1 MKARR
6 YIVPFVL
13 VAVLA
18 AFIIAMCAIQR
29 VDNRATWAT
38 KTQAQLW
45 ALYAAVVT
53 ARNDFDDSPHHVLA
67 LFWLNYLSPE
77 DFITH
82 LSDTPL
88 SEACPGDKS
97 ISQLHAL
104 QWPDL
109 VVYARPI
116 LEASGEWQRV
126 GDFFVSTSKWSL
138 SPSDQPAVVALSTR
152 CRFDSDLRAVLY
164 SDGRRELV
172 ERDSW
177 ITSENQSRTKAG
189 LAPLPL
195 QP

>member
-6 YIVPFVL
+6 SIRLFVR
-13 VAVLA
+13 VAVSAVL
-18 AFIIAMCAIQR
+18 IIAAYAIYR
-29 VDNRATWAT
+29 VINRATWTT
-38 KTQAQLW
+38 KAPAQLR
-45 ALYAAVVT
+45 ALYVAAIT
-53 ARNDFDDSPHHVLA
+53 ARNDSEDAPHHVLT
-67 LFWLNYLSPE
+67 LLWLNYLSPE
-77 DFITH
+77 DLTTH
-82 LSDTPL
+82 LSDTPI

-177 ITSENQSRTKAG
+177 IASENQSRTEVG

>member
-1 MKARR
+1 MNGRR
-6 YIVPFVL
+6 SIVPCIF
-13 VAVLA
+13 VAVSA
-18 AFIIAMCAIQR
+18 VFISVACAIQR
-29 VDNRATWAT
+29 VDNRTTWAT
-38 KTQAQLW
+38 ETPAQLR
-45 ALYAAVVT
+45 ALYVAVVT

-77 DFITH
+77 DFVTH
-82 LSDTPL
+82 LSDTPI

-97 ISQLHAL
+97 ISQLQAL
-104 QWPDL
+104 QWSDL

-116 LEASGEWQRV
+116 VEASGEWQRV
-126 GDFFVSTSKWSL
+126 GDFFVSTSTWNL
-138 SPSDQPAVVALSTR
+138 SPSDQPVVVAFSTR

-164 SDGRRELV
+164 SDGRTGIV

-177 ITSENQSRTKAG
+177 IASENQSRTRAG